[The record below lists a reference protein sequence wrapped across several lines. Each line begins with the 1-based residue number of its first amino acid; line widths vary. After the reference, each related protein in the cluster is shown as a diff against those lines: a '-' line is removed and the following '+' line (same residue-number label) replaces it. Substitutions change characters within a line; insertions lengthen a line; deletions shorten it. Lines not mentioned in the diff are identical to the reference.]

1 MAYFLNTHIAN
12 RQKIKYALTQ
22 IYGIGLSQSQKICQN
37 LGFSENLRVFELTKI
52 QQLKLIRLVENSELV
67 INSDLK
73 RLLQTYK
80 SRLIS
85 IHSCRGIRAKQGFPI
100 RGQRTHTNAKTARK
114 IKNS

>member
-1 MAYFLNTHIAN
+1 M
-12 RQKIKYALTQ
+12 
-22 IYGIGLSQSQKICQN
+22 SQSQKICQY
-37 LGFSENLRVFELTKI
+37 LGFSENLRIFEITKI
-52 QQLKLIRLVENSELV
+52 QQLKLIRHIENSGLL

-73 RLLQTYK
+73 RIVKLYK

-85 IHSCRGIRAKQGFPI
+85 IHTFRGIRAKQGFPI